1 MYSLNSGVYCLD
13 SGVHFKV
20 SDDRKDVLA
29 DINAFSLEG
38 RYPESYAVLPSKDE
52 AESIIR
58 KAGEVYLW
66 LKSQL

>member
-1 MYSLNSGVYCLD
+1 VHNLARLAEIGGVET
-13 SGVHFKV
+13 

-52 AESIIR
+52 AESIMT
-58 KAGEVYLW
+58 KAVEVYLW
-66 LKSQL
+66 LKNQL